1 MGTQKNRETVLLRT
15 QNIYAKLIG
24 KKIFTL
30 LGSKF
35 CLSKPMSVILIHF
48 IFQAHIMN
56 PRGIYICDG
65 TNAEAEEIK
74 HKLEERGVLFKLS
87 KYKNR

>member
-1 MGTQKNRETVLLRT
+1 
-15 QNIYAKLIG
+15 
-24 KKIFTL
+24 
-30 LGSKF
+30 
-35 CLSKPMSVILIHF
+35 MSVILIHF